1 MSETWQEASSGA
13 RPAAG
18 PRTES
23 RVARAPEAPLRI
35 VGRRLN
41 GLSVL
46 CGGMLVFCLLV
57 VVGLVT
63 ADLFYLASRD
73 LPPADIWRL
82 FTGRAVMRAM
92 KLSLLTSLGTLALVV
107 VTAIPAGYALSR
119 FRFPGRALANALV
132 DVPIFL
138 PPVVVGVSLLAFFGF
153 GLGSSVKQA
162 LAGLGIS
169 LVSWI
174 GIIMCQYVMTM
185 SYGIRSI
192 KAAFDAAPRDLEQ
205 VACTLGCSPWQAFWR
220 VSLPLARPG
229 VIAGCILV
237 WARGIGVFGPLMVF
251 VGTGP
256 RVQVMPTMMWLELS
270 VGNIGVSLAIAV
282 IMLALAGTGLTVV
295 HFLLGDRSLF

>member
-1 MSETWQEASSGA
+1 MSE
-13 RPAAG
+13 
-18 PRTES
+18 PRIEEQL
-23 RVARAPEAPLRI
+23 RV
-35 VGRRLN
+35 VGRRIN

-46 CGGMLVFCLLV
+46 SGGMLTACV
-57 VVGLVT
+57 VVVLGLVT
-63 ADLFYLASRD
+63 ADILYLASKD
-73 LPPADIWRL
+73 LSFSDVWRL
-82 FTGRAVMRAM
+82 FTARAVVRAL
-92 KLSLLTSLGTLALVV
+92 KLSVATSLATLALVV

-119 FRFPGRALANALV
+119 FRFPGRALVNAIV

-153 GLGSSVKQA
+153 GLGGAVKQA
-162 LAGLGIS
+162 LNGMRIS

-174 GIIMCQYVMTM
+174 GIVLCQYVMTM
-185 SYGIRSI
+185 SYGIRSV
-192 KAAFDAAPRDLEQ
+192 KAAFDACPQNLEH
-205 VACTLGCSPWQAFWR
+205 VACTLGCSQWQAFRR

-270 VGNIGVSLAIAV
+270 VGNIEVSLAIAL
-282 IMLALAGTGLTVV
+282 IMLVMAGAGLTAV
-295 HFLLGDRSLF
+295 HFLLGDRRVL

>member
-1 MSETWQEASSGA
+1 MTE
-13 RPAAG
+13 
-18 PRTES
+18 PRVEEQL
-23 RVARAPEAPLRI
+23 RV

-41 GLSVL
+41 GLSL
-46 CGGMLVFCLLV
+46 LSGGMLAFCMLV

-63 ADLFYLASRD
+63 ADIFYLASKD
-73 LPPADIWRL
+73 LPLAEIWKL
-82 FTGRAVMRAM
+82 FTARSVVRAM
-92 KLSLLTSLGTLALVV
+92 RLSILTSLATLALVI

-119 FRFPGRALANALV
+119 FRFPGRALVNALV

-153 GLGSSVKQA
+153 GLGRSLKEA
-162 LAGLGIS
+162 LTGVGIS
-169 LVSWI
+169 LVSGI
-174 GIIMCQYVMTM
+174 GIVLCQYVMTA
-185 SYGIRSI
+185 SYGLRTV
-192 KAAFDAAPRDLEQ
+192 KAAFDAAPKDLEH

-229 VIAGCILV
+229 VLAACILV

-270 VGNIGVSLAIAV
+270 VGNIEVSLAIAL
-282 IMLALAGTGLTVV
+282 IMLVMAGVGLTAV
-295 HFLLGDRSLF
+295 HFLLRPGSPV

>member
-1 MSETWQEASSGA
+1 MNK
-13 RPAAG
+13 
-18 PRTES
+18 PRAE
-23 RVARAPEAPLRI
+23 EQLRI
-35 VGRRLN
+35 VGRRIN

-46 CGGMLVFCLLV
+46 SGGMLVFCLLV

-63 ADLFYLASRD
+63 ADVFYLASKKLPWVD
-73 LPPADIWRL
+73 LWQL
-82 FTGRAVMRAM
+82 FTARTVVRAM
-92 KLSLLTSLGTLALVV
+92 KLSMVTSLATLALVV

-119 FRFPGRALANALV
+119 FRFPGRALVNTLV

-153 GLGSSVKQA
+153 GLGRGVKLA
-162 LAGLGIS
+162 LAGLGVP

-174 GIIMCQYVMTM
+174 GIVLCQYVMTM
-185 SYGIRSI
+185 SYGIRTV
-192 KAAFDAAPRDLEQ
+192 KAAFDAAPKDLEH
-205 VACTLGCSPWQAFWR
+205 VAFTLGCSQWQAFWR

-229 VIAGCILV
+229 VLAACILV

-270 VGNIGVSLAIAV
+270 VGNIEVSLAIAL
-282 IMLALAGTGLTVV
+282 IMLVMAGAGLTAV
-295 HFLLGDRSLF
+295 HFLLRPRSSP

>member
-1 MSETWQEASSGA
+1 MNEPQPTISRDVA
-13 RPAAG
+13 RP
-18 PRTES
+18 
-23 RVARAPEAPLRI
+23 PEEALRPA
-35 VGRRLN
+35 GRRLN
-41 GLSVL
+41 RLSVL
-46 CGGMLVFCLLV
+46 TGGMLVICTLV

-63 ADLFYLASRD
+63 ADLFYLLSKD

-82 FTGRAVMRAM
+82 FTSRAVVRAM
-92 KLSLLTSLGTLALVV
+92 KLSVATSLLTLGLVI

-119 FRFPGRALANALV
+119 FRFPGRALVNALV

-153 GLGSSVKQA
+153 GLGSSLKQA
-162 LAGLGIS
+162 LSGVGIS

-174 GIIMCQYVMTM
+174 GIVLCQYVMTM
-185 SYGIRSI
+185 SYGIRSV
-192 KAAFDAAPRDLEQ
+192 KAAFDTAPRDLEQ

-270 VGNIGVSLAIAV
+270 VGNIEVSLAIAL
-282 IMLALAGTGLTVV
+282 IMLVMAGAGLTVV
-295 HFLLGDRSLF
+295 HFLLGDRSLL

>member
-1 MSETWQEASSGA
+1 MSE
-13 RPAAG
+13 
-18 PRTES
+18 PRVEEQL
-23 RVARAPEAPLRI
+23 RV
-35 VGRRLN
+35 VGRRIN

-46 CGGMLVFCLLV
+46 SGGMLAFCVLV

-63 ADLFYLASRD
+63 ADLFYLASKD
-73 LPPADIWRL
+73 LPLSDVWRL
-82 FTGRAVMRAM
+82 FTARSVVRAM
-92 KLSLLTSLGTLALVV
+92 RLSITTSLGTLALVA
-107 VTAIPAGYALSR
+107 VTAVPAGYALSR
-119 FRFPGRALANALV
+119 LRFPGRALVNALV

-153 GLGSSVKQA
+153 GLGSSIKQT
-162 LAGLGIS
+162 LSGMGIS

-174 GIIMCQYVMTM
+174 GIVMCQYVMTM

-205 VACTLGCSPWQAFWR
+205 IACTLGSSQWQAFWR

-270 VGNIGVSLAIAV
+270 IGNIEVSLAIAL
-282 IMLALAGTGLTVV
+282 IMLVMAGTGLTVV
-295 HFLLGDRSLF
+295 HFLLGDRSLL

>member
-1 MSETWQEASSGA
+1 
-13 RPAAG
+13 
-18 PRTES
+18 
-23 RVARAPEAPLRI
+23 
-35 VGRRLN
+35 
-41 GLSVL
+41 
-46 CGGMLVFCLLV
+46 MLAFCVLV

-63 ADLFYLASRD
+63 ADLFYLASKD
-73 LPPADIWRL
+73 LPFSEVWRL
-82 FTGRAVMRAM
+82 FTARSVVRAM
-92 KLSLLTSLGTLALVV
+92 RLSLITSLGTLVLVA

-119 FRFPGRALANALV
+119 FRFPARALVNALV

-153 GLGSSVKQA
+153 GLGGSIKQT
-162 LAGLGIS
+162 LSGMGIS

-174 GIIMCQYVMTM
+174 GIVLCQYVMTM

-205 VACTLGCSPWQAFWR
+205 IACTLGCSQWQAFWR

-270 VGNIGVSLAIAV
+270 VGNIEVSLAIAL
-282 IMLALAGTGLTVV
+282 IMLVMAGTGLTVV
-295 HFLLGDRSLF
+295 HFLLRDRSLL

>member
-1 MSETWQEASSGA
+1 MTE
-13 RPAAG
+13 
-18 PRTES
+18 PRVEEQL
-23 RVARAPEAPLRI
+23 RV

-41 GLSVL
+41 GLSL
-46 CGGMLVFCLLV
+46 LSGGMLVFCLLV

-63 ADLFYLASRD
+63 ADIFYLASKD
-73 LPPADIWRL
+73 LPLAEIWKL
-82 FTGRAVMRAM
+82 FTARSVVRAM
-92 KLSLLTSLGTLALVV
+92 RLSILTSLATLALVI

-119 FRFPGRALANALV
+119 FRFPGRALVNALV

-153 GLGSSVKQA
+153 GLGRSLKEA
-162 LAGLGIS
+162 LTGVGIS
-169 LVSWI
+169 LVSGI
-174 GIIMCQYVMTM
+174 GIVLCQYVMTA
-185 SYGIRSI
+185 SYGLRTV
-192 KAAFDAAPRDLEQ
+192 KAAFDAAPKDLEH

-229 VIAGCILV
+229 VLAACILV

-270 VGNIGVSLAIAV
+270 VGNIEVSLAIAL
-282 IMLALAGTGLTVV
+282 IMLVMAGAGLTAV
-295 HFLLGDRSLF
+295 HFLLRPRSSV

>member
-1 MSETWQEASSGA
+1 MNE
-13 RPAAG
+13 
-18 PRTES
+18 PRIEEQL
-23 RVARAPEAPLRI
+23 RV
-35 VGRRLN
+35 VGRRIN

-46 CGGMLVFCLLV
+46 TGGMLVFCLLV
-57 VVGLVT
+57 VLGMVT
-63 ADLFYLASRD
+63 ADLFYLASKD
-73 LPPADIWRL
+73 LPFSEMCRL
-82 FTGRAVMRAM
+82 FTARSVVRAM
-92 KLSLLTSLGTLALVV
+92 KLSLVTSLGTLATVAL
-107 VTAIPAGYALSR
+107 TAIPAGYALSR
-119 FRFPGRALANALV
+119 FRFPGRALVNALV

-153 GLGSSVKQA
+153 GLGNSIKQM
-162 LAGLGIS
+162 LSGVGIS

-174 GIIMCQYVMTM
+174 GIVLCQYVMTM

-205 VACTLGCSPWQAFWR
+205 IACTLGCSQWQAFWR

-270 VGNIGVSLAIAV
+270 VGNIEVSLAIAL
-282 IMLALAGTGLTVV
+282 IMLVMAGAGLALV
-295 HFLLGDRSLF
+295 HFLVRDRSLL

>member
-1 MSETWQEASSGA
+1 MSEAWQEIPSGA
-13 RPAAG
+13 QPAAG
-18 PRTES
+18 PRAES
-23 RVARAPEAPLRI
+23 RVAGAPEEQLRI

-46 CGGMLVFCLLV
+46 CGGMLAFCLLV
-57 VVGLVT
+57 VIGLVT
-63 ADLFYLASRD
+63 ADVLYLASKD
-73 LPPADIWRL
+73 LSLAEVWRL
-82 FTGRAVMRAM
+82 FTARAVVRAM

-119 FRFPGRALANALV
+119 FRFPGRALVNALV

-153 GLGSSVKQA
+153 GLGGSLKQA
-162 LAGLGIS
+162 LAGVGIS

-174 GIIMCQYVMTM
+174 GIILCQYVMTM
-185 SYGIRSI
+185 SYGVRSI
-192 KAAFDAAPRDLEQ
+192 KAAFDAAPRDLEH

-220 VSLPLARPG
+220 VALPLAKPG
-229 VIAGCILV
+229 VMAGCILV

-270 VGNIGVSLAIAV
+270 VGNIEVSLAIAL
-282 IMLALAGTGLTVV
+282 IMLVMAGAGLTVV
-295 HFLLGDRSLF
+295 HFLLRDRSLP